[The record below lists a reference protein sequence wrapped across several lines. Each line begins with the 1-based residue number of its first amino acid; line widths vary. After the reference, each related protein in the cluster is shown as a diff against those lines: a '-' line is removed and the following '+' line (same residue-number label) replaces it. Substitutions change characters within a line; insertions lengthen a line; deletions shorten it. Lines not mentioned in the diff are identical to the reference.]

1 MDEIKNL
8 APSVYKEIKN
18 MNGPESN
25 NNNNQANEES
35 KEENN
40 NNNNGGGGGEGNK
53 PASKLKLFFSQR
65 EITDREKDEHR
76 KWEKD
81 RLAKSITAEIVEYF
95 PSKMLYHTII
105 VAICAIR
112 APTDVAVVL
121 TYFTIILRLLMIF
134 ATYCNKRECL
144 AFSAGAGEGFI
155 NIILFGIAMA
165 YSPN

>member
-8 APSVYKEIKN
+8 APPVYKEIKN
-18 MNGPESN
+18 MNGPDN
-25 NNNNQANEES
+25 ANGNEEN
-35 KEENN
+35 KEE
-40 NNNNGGGGGEGNK
+40 GEDQSK
-53 PASKLKLFFSQR
+53 PASKLKQFFSQR

-76 KWEKD
+76 KWEKE
-81 RLAKSITAEIVEYF
+81 RLSKSITAEIVEYF

-134 ATYCNKRECL
+134 AVYCNKRDCL
-144 AFSAGAGEGFI
+144 AFSTGAGEAFL
-155 NIILFGIAMA
+155 NIILFGIAMD
-165 YSPN
+165 YHPK